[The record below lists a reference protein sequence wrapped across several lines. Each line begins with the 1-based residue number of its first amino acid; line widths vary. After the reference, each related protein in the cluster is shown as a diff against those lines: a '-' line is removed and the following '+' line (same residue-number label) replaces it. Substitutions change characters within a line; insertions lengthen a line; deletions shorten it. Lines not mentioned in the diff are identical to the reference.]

1 MIKNLHIK
9 NFFEKTMSSFSS
21 LSFICLIVFSFIF
34 YYVVNF
40 TSYGVILFW
49 DIGFIDSS
57 SPFMESLVDLY
68 FIVWYMLIIV
78 LMGVI
83 YILAR
88 IIYLFTWNI
97 NYLSS
102 SILKNIYD
110 FFIYIYIYMNSIF
123 NDFSDKNIFVSFL
136 NKLNIVYNKITVL
149 NLLYGNKKQAF
160 LNVQDVSEYK
170 KLEVAWCALPSA
182 ALISI
187 GSPTF
192 GLIFALDPAIDPV
205 VTLKVIGHQWYW
217 SYDMM

>member
-1 MIKNLHIK
+1 
-9 NFFEKTMSSFSS
+9 
-21 LSFICLIVFSFIF
+21 
-34 YYVVNF
+34 
-40 TSYGVILFW
+40 
-49 DIGFIDSS
+49 
-57 SPFMESLVDLY
+57 
-68 FIVWYMLIIV
+68 MLIIV

-102 SILKNIYD
+102 SILKNTYD
-110 FFIYIYIYMNSIF
+110 FFIYIYIYINSIF

-170 KLEVAWCALPSA
+170 KLEVA
-182 ALISI
+182 
-187 GSPTF
+187 
-192 GLIFALDPAIDPV
+192 
-205 VTLKVIGHQWYW
+205 
-217 SYDMM
+217 